1 MIAYVLGFMMLI
13 QPAIA
18 QAPKDEIKD
27 LLKQARD
34 LYYDAKYAESVQVL
48 LRVNDQLQ
56 SRSDRLLDKVDTKLQ
71 LALANIGLN
80 DIDKAK
86 SYLIQ
91 MYTLDPNAP
100 LDADQY
106 SPKVISLAAEAK
118 TEMVRIR
125 CQAIED

>member
-1 MIAYVLGFMMLI
+1 MIAYVLGFMMLM
-13 QPAIA
+13 QSANA
-18 QAPKDEIKD
+18 QAPKDEVKD
-27 LLKQARD
+27 SLKQARE
-34 LYYDAKYAESVQVL
+34 LYYDAKYTDSVQVL

-56 SRSDRLLDKVDTKLQ
+56 SRTDRLQDKVDVKLQ

-91 MYTLDPNAP
+91 MYTLDPNAA

-106 SPKVISLAAEAK
+106 SPKVISLATEAK
-118 TEMVRIR
+118 TEM
-125 CQAIED
+125 

>member
-1 MIAYVLGFMMLI
+1 MIAYVLGFLMLI
-13 QPAIA
+13 QPAAA
-18 QAPKDEIKD
+18 QAPKDEIKES
-27 LLKQARD
+27 LKQSRD
-34 LYYDAKYAESVQVL
+34 LYYDAKYSESVQVL
-48 LRVNDQLQ
+48 LRLNDLLQ
-56 SRSDRLLDKVDTKLQ
+56 SRTDRLADKVDVKLQ

-106 SPKVISLAAEAK
+106 SP
-118 TEMVRIR
+118 
-125 CQAIED
+125 